1 MGTIVLGYDGSE
13 GADKALA
20 VTADLAAA
28 NGDAVIAAF
37 GYQQFAPGGEN
48 RDHEQAV
55 AKIAE
60 ERLAT
65 ALEALTKGGVSAT
78 TQLIHNHA
86 ADAFMELADET
97 DARMIVIGSA
107 ATHPLIGALLGSTA
121 YKLVNR
127 STTPVLVVPV

>member
-13 GADKALA
+13 GAEKALA
-20 VTADLAAA
+20 TAAA
-28 NGDAVIAAF
+28 LATATGDEVVAAF
-37 GYQQFAPGGEN
+37 GYAQFAPGGEN
-48 RDHEQAV
+48 RDHELAV

-65 ALEALTKGGVSAT
+65 ALGALSAAGVTAT
-78 TQLIHNHA
+78 TRLIHNNP
-86 ADAFMELADET
+86 ADALMDLAGEV

-107 ATHPLIGALLGSTA
+107 AQHPLIGALLGSTA

-127 STTPVLVVPV
+127 SETPVLVVPV